1 MSDMKGFVLL
11 TLGNQFFF
19 FSEFGSLELSQKLK
33 DDLANLMR
41 EQDWQGICNQ
51 HLPGEEERV
60 KCDNQNVYDQAYAV
74 VCLLMERGIVSTW
87 SDMELVLD
95 SFNKAIPRKFK
106 EKYKRSALAP
116 G

>member
-1 MSDMKGFVLL
+1 MKGFVLL
-11 TLGNQFFF
+11 TLDYQFFF
-19 FSEFGSLELSQKLK
+19 SSEFGSLELSQKLK
-33 DDLANLMR
+33 DDLAVLMTQ
-41 EQDWQGICNQ
+41 QDWQKICNQ

-60 KCDNQNVYDQAYAV
+60 KCDNQNLYDQAYAV

-95 SFNKAIPRKFK
+95 PFNKAIPRKFK